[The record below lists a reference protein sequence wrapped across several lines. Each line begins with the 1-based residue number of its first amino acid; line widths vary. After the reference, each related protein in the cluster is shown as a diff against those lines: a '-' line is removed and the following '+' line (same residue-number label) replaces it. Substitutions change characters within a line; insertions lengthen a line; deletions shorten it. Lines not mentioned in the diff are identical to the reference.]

1 MTNQI
6 SHNQNSDI
14 MMTVKVTYSVKHDY
28 VETNKEMIS
37 KFLEDFKTL
46 ATDPFQYSVYLK
58 EDGATFVHL
67 SQYSSKQAQNDLLQV
82 PSFVAFQERRD
93 QHMASEHQLEVLD
106 FIGSSKD
113 TVF

>member
-1 MTNQI
+1 MTKQI
-6 SHNQNSDI
+6 SNNKNSDT
-14 MMTVKVTYSVKHDY
+14 MMTVKVTYTVKQEY
-28 VETNKEMIS
+28 IETNKEMITR
-37 KFLEDFKTL
+37 FLEDFKSLKTE
-46 ATDPFQYSVYLK
+46 PFLYSVYLK